1 LNAER
6 SRSGAVTAS
15 GESATP
21 KSGALRKGKVMTAR
35 DATTLDRL
43 FETIGTRARA
53 DPATSYTAQLLRQGT
68 EQVAKKL
75 GEEALETALAA
86 VAGRHAGVVSESA
99 DLLYHLL
106 VLWAATSV
114 TPAEV
119 WAELAR
125 RESASGL
132 AEKARRPPP

>member
-1 LNAER
+1 
-6 SRSGAVTAS
+6 
-15 GESATP
+15 
-21 KSGALRKGKVMTAR
+21 MTAR
-35 DATTLDRL
+35 DGTMLDTL
-43 FETIGTRARA
+43 FHTIAARA
-53 DPATSYTAQLLRQGT
+53 HADPSTSYTAQLLRQGT

-86 VAGRHAGVVSESA
+86 VAGRHQGVVNESA

-114 TPAEV
+114 SPAEV

-125 RESASGL
+125 RESSSGL
-132 AEKARRPPP
+132 AEKAQRPPQ

>member
-1 LNAER
+1 
-6 SRSGAVTAS
+6 
-15 GESATP
+15 
-21 KSGALRKGKVMTAR
+21 MTAQV
-35 DATTLDRL
+35 ATILDRL
-43 FETIGTRARA
+43 FETVASRRSA
-53 DPATSYTAQLLRQGT
+53 DPAASYTAQLLRQGT
-68 EQVAKKL
+68 EHVAKKL

-86 VAGRHAGVVSESA
+86 VGGRHAGVVSESA

-125 RESASGL
+125 RESTSGL
-132 AEKARRPPP
+132 VEKAQRPIL